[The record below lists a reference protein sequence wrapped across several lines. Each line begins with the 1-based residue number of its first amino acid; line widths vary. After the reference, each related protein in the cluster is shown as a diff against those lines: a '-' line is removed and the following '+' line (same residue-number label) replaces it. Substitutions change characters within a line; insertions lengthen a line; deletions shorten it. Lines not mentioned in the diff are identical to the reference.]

1 MAEVDKA
8 LEEEDD
14 VDGDDEN
21 EEDEEGLVVAEVAHV
36 EVLGQ
41 LLLQLFSPTFWR
53 RWTRWNQPFTWI
65 LVIMC

>member
-41 LLLQLFSPTFWR
+41 LVLKFLPPAFWS

-65 LVIMC
+65 LIILC